1 MKTLVTASLLTMLLL
16 SSGAAFAGDRRD
28 PSSMPPK
35 GVEGPDVRHSQL
47 EARHSP
53 QWPYVR

>member
-1 MKTLVTASLLTMLLL
+1 MKTLVTASLLTMLLFAGTAL
-16 SSGAAFAGDRRD
+16 AGDRGD
-28 PSSMPPK
+28 PSRVPPK
-35 GVEGPDVRHSQL
+35 GIEGPDVRHSQL

>member
-16 SSGAAFAGDRRD
+16 SSGAAFAGDRGD
-28 PSSMPPK
+28 PSSVPPK
-35 GVEGPDVRHSQL
+35 GIEGPDVRHSQL
-47 EARHSP
+47 EARHSL